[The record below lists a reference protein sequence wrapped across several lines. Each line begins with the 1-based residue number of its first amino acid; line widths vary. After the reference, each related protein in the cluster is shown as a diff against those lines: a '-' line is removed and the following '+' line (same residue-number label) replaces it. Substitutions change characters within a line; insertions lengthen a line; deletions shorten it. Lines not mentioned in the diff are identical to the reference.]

1 MPLAANAA
9 QTLLATKTPCR
20 IRNSPMKP
28 FSVGKPIDD
37 MVITRKTAAYTGM
50 TFDSPPYSE
59 ISRVCRRS

>member
-9 QTLLATKTPCR
+9 HTLLATNTPCR

-37 MVITRKTAAYTGM
+37 IVMIRKTAA
-50 TFDSPPYSE
+50 
-59 ISRVCRRS
+59 